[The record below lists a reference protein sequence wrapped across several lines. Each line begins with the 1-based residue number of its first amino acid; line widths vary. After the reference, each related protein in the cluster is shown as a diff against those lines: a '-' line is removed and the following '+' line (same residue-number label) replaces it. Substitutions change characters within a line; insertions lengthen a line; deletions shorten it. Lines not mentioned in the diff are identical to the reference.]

1 MLINEEGEKTPL
13 SLSQSGRNTTPSN
26 YGSSVGSDDEEDQGP
41 LTLSLANHKG
51 TIGML
56 GSVSIAVNSL
66 TGPAMLNLPSVFQ
79 KSGLIPTTLTI
90 AFICVLSTLCSL
102 HMANVISMV
111 PGNAHFHKEIEYSEA
126 FRIFWGHRA
135 FVLTEFAFFACITCL
150 NIASIIDTAQVI
162 DQILAK
168 FRGGTVAFEWN
179 KQGGWEIIRWAA
191 HNCSG
196 ERIKNGKCIPFE
208 ADQISSWLLTTGYLL
223 AAIVFLPMSL
233 KDLKENTVFQ
243 IVGFVVLIAV
253 SLQFVASFLINGLD
267 FSNVSMWGTD
277 WSDMFGVVLFNFA
290 VVIAVPAWLY
300 ERKPSVSVTSALSNS
315 SLLGF
320 VLYLLVGGLGA
331 LTMPNV
337 ADNMLQ
343 SMMSGSFGPVTGICS
358 MIFAF
363 FIIGLGIPLFSV
375 LTRLNL
381 TGSGLCT
388 EFQAN
393 LLAVYFPW
401 GTAWLLYTGGHTTAL
416 LGWGGIFF
424 TSVVVFLAPIFLA
437 LHAIKESDA
446 VGSVNVYGG
455 YLKEKSKQEIAL
467 YILLLGSIAS
477 ITFAVIGEFR

>member
-300 ERKPSVSVTSALSNS
+300 ERKPSVSVTSGQSNFAFS
-315 SLLGF
+315 QLIYS
-320 VLYLLVGGLGA
+320 YQYN
-331 LTMPNV
+331 LT
-337 ADNMLQ
+337 
-343 SMMSGSFGPVTGICS
+343 C
-358 MIFAF
+358 IFA
-363 FIIGLGIPLFSV
+363 PL
-375 LTRLNL
+375 
-381 TGSGLCT
+381 
-388 EFQAN
+388 
-393 LLAVYFPW
+393 
-401 GTAWLLYTGGHTTAL
+401 
-416 LGWGGIFF
+416 
-424 TSVVVFLAPIFLA
+424 
-437 LHAIKESDA
+437 
-446 VGSVNVYGG
+446 
-455 YLKEKSKQEIAL
+455 LKQH
-467 YILLLGSIAS
+467 
-477 ITFAVIGEFR
+477 